1 MFPYFLFRFLLP
13 FKFFLLIGL
22 RFHGINIQF
31 AFSDLSSI
39 FSSYFSKK
47 IIWSNNDV
55 RGWCKQYLDEHWHDG
70 NLNWN
75 LSSSH
80 ELFDMLRGSSYYNPI
95 NPGLLK
101 FLADK
106 SGDMFIINSVKNY
119 KTEFSC
125 KNIKDLDFIR
135 NITLTGNNISS
146 RESTL
151 IVNTLLENKMTIG
164 QLWHLCSPK
173 IPNYKL
179 ATIGYTL
186 ILDATESL
194 LEFFYSV
201 KVCSYNFLI

>member
-1 MFPYFLFRFLLP
+1 MWT
-13 FKFFLLIGL
+13 
-22 RFHGINIQF
+22 IQL
-31 AFSDLSSI
+31 AFSALNYM

-55 RGWCKQYLDEHWHDG
+55 RGWSKQYCDEHWHDE

-75 LSSSH
+75 VSSAD
-80 ELFDMLRGSSYYNPI
+80 ELFDMLEGSSYYNPI

-106 SGDMFIINSVKNY
+106 SGDVYLINCVKNY
-119 KTEFSC
+119 EKSFSC
-125 KNIKDLDFIR
+125 ENIKDLDFIG
-135 NITLTGNNISS
+135 NITVIGNNISS

-164 QLWHLCSPK
+164 QLWNLCSPK
-173 IPNYKL
+173 IPNYN
-179 ATIGYTL
+179 IYDYNIVDYTL

-194 LEFFYSV
+194 LEYYYSV
-201 KVCSYNFLI
+201 KVCSYNFVDIVISRVHNREENI